1 MPDALVIAGCLSG
14 EAGDAGAAALVRE
27 LAGAVGAGV
36 TVRAR
41 TGGRP
46 VGAPLPTVLSD
57 LRRDGA
63 RSVLVV
69 TTHVAGGYLQRAAAS
84 AVRAAAS
91 GFEELRLAPPLLA
104 DEGDAASVAAALD
117 AALPARPG
125 RLVALAGH
133 RGVEC
138 EAALALLESALWA
151 RGREDAL
158 VGAPDRLAAACA
170 GARGTTCCSPRSS
183 WRSAITPAVTYWET
197 SPRASPH
204 RRGRTPSRSFL
215 SCAPSSSI
223 MQQAQ
228 RGREGLER
236 AARSGPARSSGKEP
250 T

>member
-14 EAGDAGAAALVRE
+14 EVGDAGAAALVRE

-158 VGAPDRLAAACA
+158 VGAPDRLAARLRGRPGHDVLLAPLLMA
-170 GARGTTCCSPRSS
+170 LGHHARRDVLGDLAARLSAQTWPNALAELPVVRALVVDHATSTARAGGARTG
-183 WRSAITPAVTYWET
+183 
-197 SPRASPH
+197 
-204 RRGRTPSRSFL
+204 GSF
-215 SCAPSSSI
+215 
-223 MQQAQ
+223 
-228 RGREGLER
+228 
-236 AARSGPARSSGKEP
+236 GPGP
-250 T
+250 L